1 MFLTGSN
8 PLESSR
14 VTINSV
20 ISRIWL
26 SKISKGGSKQY
37 RYKCEKLC
45 FYRTKLYIK
54 SSKTVEYTWPTYSA
68 NMNTYI
74 IFKLKTFIIA
84 MEILYGC

>member
-8 PLESSR
+8 PLETSR
-14 VTINSV
+14 VTINRV

-26 SKISKGGSKQY
+26 NKINKGGSKQY
-37 RYKCEKLC
+37 SYKCEKLC
-45 FYRTKLYIK
+45 FCHTKLYIK

-68 NMNTYI
+68 NMDTYI